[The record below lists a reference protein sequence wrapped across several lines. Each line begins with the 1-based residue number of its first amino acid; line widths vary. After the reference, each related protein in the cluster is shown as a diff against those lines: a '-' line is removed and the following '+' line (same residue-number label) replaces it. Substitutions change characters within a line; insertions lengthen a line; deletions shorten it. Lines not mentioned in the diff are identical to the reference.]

1 SLQYILKMTESP
13 VKLTISHWIKC
24 HVFHPCYVNNLPCYF
39 KEEKYMDCF
48 LQISLQVA
56 RDGSWFH
63 TCGGSLI
70 DQRWVITAA
79 HCISSKNIYRVALG
93 KHVLSASEEG
103 SMFVDSNVI
112 HTIDCNGLHK
122 GLPPPLHNPLCADTI
137 SLSYSY
143 DIALVKL
150 AEPVPLTDKIELGC
164 IPPAESILV
173 NNYSCYISGWG
184 LLQAGGSVS
193 DVLQQALLPV
203 VDYPTCSLLT
213 WWGPFVKESMVCAGG
228 DGVVSGCNGDSG
240 GPLNCQNAEGAW
252 EVHGIVSFGSALCSH
267 KNKPTV
273 FTRVSAYN
281 NWISQVQIEF
291 KLELGYRSAVS
302 EIEWWNRLEGLNGPL
317 LFLRS

>member
-1 SLQYILKMTESP
+1 MSLVTVTRAVSVLWAEQKPDWKDPTNKP
-13 VKLTISHWIKC
+13 VLSRVVGGEDAQPNSW
-24 HVFHPCYVNNLPCYF
+24 PW
-39 KEEKYMDCF
+39 
-48 LQISLQVA
+48 QISLQVA

-103 SMFVDSNVI
+103 SMFVDVEKTFTHEKFI
-112 HTIDCNGLHK
+112 IIFAVNG
-122 GLPPPLHNPLCADTI
+122 
-137 SLSYSY
+137 Y